1 MDLVQSLNAETGHKM
16 TDFKFH
22 TNEDEQVGEQF
33 GTPDKDLS
41 VTNSFEDNVHL
52 ERLPL
57 SEEDLLKKPFYTVEE
72 PSFKKQQENLPQGM
86 FIIIMTTVFQ
96 FVFVVVL

>member
-1 MDLVQSLNAETGHKM
+1 MDLVQSLNAETGHKIS
-16 TDFKFH
+16 DFKFH
-22 TNEDEQVGEQF
+22 TNEEEQVGGQF
-33 GTPDKDLS
+33 GTPEKDLS

-72 PSFKKQQENLPQGM
+72 PLLKEGQESIPQGN
-86 FIIIMTTVFQ
+86 
-96 FVFVVVL
+96 